1 MTTDKHTI
9 LYVDDDDDYLDA
21 VEQIL
26 NSAGYDMVR
35 ASTAEEGLEAFRASD
50 PDVILVDLMME
61 EVDAGTAL
69 VRELERWA
77 TT

>member
-9 LYVDDDDDYLDA
+9 LYVDDDEDYLDA

-35 ASTAEEGLEAFRASD
+35 ASTALAY
-50 PDVILVDLMME
+50 
-61 EVDAGTAL
+61 
-69 VRELERWA
+69 
-77 TT
+77 